1 VTQTATK
8 QQPEA
13 ALPPITGEVSLPE
26 APFGDQREWQ
36 AEQLRLL
43 WGRRRF
49 FLRAGAVG
57 LLVSTLVAFLIPKS
71 YTSTTQLMPP
81 DPQSTSGMAMMA
93 AMAAKAGG
101 GLAGV
106 AGDLLGLKSS
116 GALFIGVLRSQTSQD
131 RLIQQFDLRRVY
143 GTRLI
148 VDARTRLDENT
159 SISEDRKSGI
169 ITISVTDHNPQRAA
183 ALANAYVD
191 QLNSLVA
198 ELSTSSAHRERVFLE
213 ERLKVA
219 KQDLDDAVNQ
229 LAQFSSKNNTL
240 DIQQEGKAML
250 DAAGTIAGELIA
262 AQSQLE
268 GLRQI
273 YTDQNARVLSLKAR
287 VAELRRQLEKLGGTQ
302 SNPRKN
308 TQASTL
314 AKNRPNKSSPGQFA
328 DPSTG
333 QAADPPG
340 PTVDAIADPSTAK
353 AGGGLPYPTIK
364 SLPLLGAKYADH
376 YRRAKIQETVY
387 ELLTEQYEL
396 AKVQEAKETPS
407 VKVLD
412 PGRIPEKK
420 SFPPRLVIMFL
431 GTFLACAVSMVWV
444 LGSARW
450 AEVDAADPRKVLA
463 KEVVGTLKARIPWT
477 HSNGVSSNGAGAPK
491 DGGLAGRTAGGA
503 DEEFVRDSDLKGK

>member
-1 VTQTATK
+1 VTQTAAK
-8 QQPEA
+8 PQPETA
-13 ALPPITGEVSLPE
+13 PQSVVGDVLLPE
-26 APFGDQREWQ
+26 MPLEDTRKWQ
-36 AEQLRLL
+36 ADQLRLL

-49 FLRAGAVG
+49 FFRAVAVG

-93 AMAAKAGG
+93 AMAEKAGG
-101 GLAGV
+101 GLLGV
-106 AGDLLGLKSS
+106 AGDLLGRKSS
-116 GALFIGVLRSQTSQD
+116 GALFIGVLRSETSQD
-131 RLIQQFDLRRVY
+131 RLVQQFDLGKVY
-143 GTRLI
+143 GARL
-148 VDARTRLDENT
+148 VADARKKLDENT

-191 QLNSLVA
+191 QLNTLVS
-198 ELSTSSAHRERVFLE
+198 ELSTSSAHRERVFLD

-219 KQDLDDAVNQ
+219 KLDLDDASNQ

-250 DAAGTIAGELIA
+250 DAAGSIAGELIA

-273 YTDQNARVLSLKAR
+273 YTDNNSRVRSLNAR

-302 SNPRKN
+302 GDAMKN
-308 TQASTL
+308 SQPSIL
-314 AKNRPNKSSPGQFA
+314 AKDQATNAPV
-328 DPSTG
+328 G

-340 PTVDAIADPSTAK
+340 QSVDAPADPSAAK

-364 SLPLLGAKYADH
+364 SLPLLGAKYGDY
-376 YRRAKIQETVY
+376 YRRAKIQETVF

-412 PGRIPEKK
+412 PGRVPEKK
-420 SFPPRLVIMFL
+420 SFPPRLLIMFL
-431 GTFLACAVSMVWV
+431 GTFLTLAVSVVWV
-444 LGSARW
+444 LGLNQWQQA
-450 AEVDAADPRKVLA
+450 DPNDPRKMLA
-463 KEVVGTLKARIPWT
+463 QEVVATVRTRVPWIAR
-477 HSNGVSSNGAGAPK
+477 NGRGPESAEKVPLRTSDAGEERVLGRLDRPRSSDWPK
-491 DGGLAGRTAGGA
+491 
-503 DEEFVRDSDLKGK
+503 EP

>member
-1 VTQTATK
+1 VTQTAAK
-8 QQPEA
+8 PQPETA
-13 ALPPITGEVSLPE
+13 PQPVVGEVSLLAMPL
-26 APFGDQREWQ
+26 DDTRDWQ
-36 AEQLRLL
+36 VEQLRLL

-49 FLRAGAVG
+49 FFRAVTVG

-93 AMAAKAGG
+93 AMAAKGGG

-131 RLIQQFDLRRVY
+131 RLIQQFDLRKIY
-143 GTRLI
+143 GTRL
-148 VDARTRLDENT
+148 VMNARMKLDENT

-169 ITISVTDHNPQRAA
+169 ITISVTDHSPQRAA
-183 ALANAYVD
+183 ALASAYVD
-191 QLNSLVA
+191 GLNSLVS

-213 ERLKVA
+213 DRLKVA
-219 KQDLDDAVNQ
+219 KQDLDDASNQ

-250 DAAGTIAGELIA
+250 DAAGSIAGEMIA

-273 YTDQNARVLSLKAR
+273 YTDNNSRVRSLNAR

-302 SNPRKN
+302 VNAVN
-308 TQASTL
+308 DTALST
-314 AKNRPNKSSPGQFA
+314 GQSA
-328 DPSTG
+328 DPS
-333 QAADPPG
+333 A
-340 PTVDAIADPSTAK
+340 AK
-353 AGGGLPYPTIK
+353 AGGGMPYPTIK
-364 SLPLLGAKYADH
+364 SLPLLGAKYADY

-412 PGRIPEKK
+412 PAKIPEWK
-420 SFPPRLVIMFL
+420 SFPPRLLIMFL
-431 GTFLACAVSMVWV
+431 GTFLIFGLSLVWV
-444 LGSARW
+444 VGSVRW
-450 AEVDAADPRKVLA
+450 EQANPQDPRKVLA
-463 KEVVGTLKARIPWT
+463 KEVASALKARMPWM
-477 HSNGVSSNGAGAPK
+477 SRNGSAP
-491 DGGLAGRTAGGA
+491 DLSAQGIE
-503 DEEFVRDSDLKGK
+503 DELDNRRPPTSGPTDQ

>member
-13 ALPPITGEVSLPE
+13 ALLPLTGEVSLPE
-26 APFGDQREWQ
+26 APFEDSREWQ
-36 AEQLRLL
+36 AERLRLL

-49 FLRAGAVG
+49 FSWAVAVG
-57 LLVSTLVAFLIPKS
+57 LLVSTLVAFSIPKS

-93 AMAAKAGG
+93 GMAAKAGG

-116 GALFIGVLRSQTSQD
+116 GALFIGVLRSETSQD
-131 RLIQQFDLRRVY
+131 RLIQQFDLRKLY
-143 GTRLI
+143 GTQLVI
-148 VDARTRLDENT
+148 DARKKLDENT

-169 ITISVTDHNPQRAA
+169 ITISVTDHSPQRAA

-191 QLNSLVA
+191 ELNSRA
-198 ELSTSSAHRERVFLE
+198 SELSTSSAHRERVFLE

-219 KQDLDDAVNQ
+219 KQDLDDASNQ

-250 DAAGTIAGELIA
+250 DTAGTIAGELIA

-268 GLRQI
+268 GLRKI
-273 YTDQNARVLSLKAR
+273 YTDQNSRVVSLKAR

-302 SNPRKN
+302 RNAVNNP
-308 TQASTL
+308 QASTL
-314 AKNRPNKSSPGQFA
+314 AKSQPADPPSSQTA
-328 DPSTG
+328 DPS
-333 QAADPPG
+333 A
-340 PTVDAIADPSTAK
+340 AK
-353 AGGGLPYPTIK
+353 AGGGLPYPTLR
-364 SLPLLGAKYADH
+364 SLPLLGAKYADY

-412 PGRIPEKK
+412 PARIPEKK

-431 GTFLACAVSMVWV
+431 GTFLAFALSVVWV

-450 AEVDAADPRKVLA
+450 EEADPQDPRKVFVQ
-463 KEVVGTLKARIPWT
+463 EVAGTLKAHVPW
-477 HSNGVSSNGAGAPK
+477 VSRNGAGAVSGGHSVSQDS
-491 DGGLAGRTAGGA
+491 DGGPLSGG
-503 DEEFVRDSDLKGK
+503 SLKL

>member
-8 QQPEA
+8 QQSET
-13 ALPPITGEVSLPE
+13 ALQSVTGEVSLPE
-26 APFGDQREWQ
+26 MPLEDSREWQ
-36 AEQLRLL
+36 AERLRLL
-43 WGRRRF
+43 WGCRQF
-49 FLRAGAVG
+49 FLRAVAAG

-71 YTSTTQLMPP
+71 YISTTQLMPP

-93 AMAAKAGG
+93 AMAAKGGG

-131 RLIQQFDLRRVY
+131 RLIQQFDLRKVY
-143 GTRLI
+143 GTRL
-148 VDARTRLDENT
+148 VMDARTKLDENT
-159 SISEDRKSGI
+159 AISEDRKSGI
-169 ITISVTDHNPQRAA
+169 ITISVTDHSPQRAA
-183 ALANAYVD
+183 ALASAYVD
-191 QLNSLVA
+191 QLNSLVS

-219 KQDLDDAVNQ
+219 KQDLDEASNQ

-250 DAAGTIAGELIA
+250 DAAGSIAGEMIA

-273 YTDQNARVLSLKAR
+273 YTDSNSRVRSLNARVG
-287 VAELRRQLEKLGGTQ
+287 ELRRQLEKLGGLQ
-302 SNPRKN
+302 SKGNN
-308 TQASTL
+308 GTALST
-314 AKNRPNKSSPGQFA
+314 SQTA
-328 DPSTG
+328 DPSEG
-333 QAADPPG
+333 R
-340 PTVDAIADPSTAK
+340 

-364 SLPLLGAKYADH
+364 SLPLLGAKYADY

-387 ELLTEQYEL
+387 ELLTEQSEL

-412 PGRIPEKK
+412 PAGIPEKK
-420 SFPPRLVIMFL
+420 SFPPRLTIMFL
-431 GTFLACAVSMVWV
+431 GTFLAFALSVVWV
-444 LGSARW
+444 LGAARW
-450 AEVDAADPRKVLA
+450 EEVDPQDPRKVFTQ
-463 KEVVGTLKARIPWT
+463 EVVGTLKAGIPWAAR
-477 HSNGVSSNGAGAPK
+477 NGHAPDVSVQDSK
-491 DGGLAGRTAGGA
+491 D
-503 DEEFVRDSDLKGK
+503 DLSGERRLNK

>member
-1 VTQTATK
+1 MSGTGVKQSPVTRETEVLEPGLNGEDTLE
-8 QQPEA
+8 QQKFA
-13 ALPPITGEVSLPE
+13 AVAE
-26 APFGDQREWQ
+26 RQ
-36 AEQLRLL
+36 ARILRLL
-43 WGRRRF
+43 WERRRSL
-49 FLRAGAVG
+49 LRAAAIG
-57 LLVSTLVAFLIPKS
+57 LLASTLVAFLIPKS

-81 DPQSTSGMAMMA
+81 DSQSTSGMAMMA
-93 AMAAKAGG
+93 AMAAKGAGG
-101 GLAGV
+101 LGAV

-116 GALFIGVLRSQTSQD
+116 GALFIGVLRSQTSED
-131 RLIQQFDLRRVY
+131 RLIQQFGLRRVY
-143 GTRLI
+143 GKRLV
-148 VDARTRLDENT
+148 VDARMKLDENT

-169 ITISVTDHNPQRAA
+169 ITISVTDHSPQRAA
-183 ALANAYVD
+183 AIANAYVD
-191 QLNSLVA
+191 ELNSLVSQ
-198 ELSTSSAHRERVFLE
+198 LSTSSAHRERVFLE

-219 KQDLDDAVNQ
+219 KQELDDASSQ

-250 DAAGTIAGELIA
+250 DAAGTIAGEMIA

-273 YTDQNARVLSLKAR
+273 YTDNNSRVRSLNAR

-302 SNPRKN
+302 GNGATGTS
-308 TQASTL
+308 ASTDQ
-314 AKNRPNKSSPGQFA
+314 PG
-328 DPSTG
+328 
-333 QAADPPG
+333 
-340 PTVDAIADPSTAK
+340 DPSTAK

-364 SLPLLGAKYADH
+364 SLPLLEAKYADF

-412 PGRIPEKK
+412 PARIPEKK

-431 GTFLACAVSMVWV
+431 GTFCGFALAVVWV

-450 AEVDAADPRKVLA
+450 EEVDPQDPRKVFVQDVA
-463 KEVVGTLKARIPWT
+463 GTLKARIPWG
-477 HSNGVSSNGAGAPK
+477 SRNGDDP
-491 DGGLAGRTAGGA
+491 GLSAQEIE
-503 DEEFVRDSDLKGK
+503 DEP

>member
-13 ALPPITGEVSLPE
+13 VVQPVKGEVLLPE
-26 APFGDQREWQ
+26 MSLGDTREWQ

-49 FLRAGAVG
+49 FFRTVTAG
-57 LLVSTLVAFLIPKS
+57 LLVSTVIAFLIPKS

-93 AMAAKAGG
+93 AMAAKGGG

-116 GALFIGVLRSQTSQD
+116 GALFIGVLRSESSQD
-131 RLIQQFDLRRVY
+131 RLIQQFDLRKVY
-143 GTRLI
+143 GTRLV
-148 VDARTRLDENT
+148 VDARMRLDENT
-159 SISEDRKSGI
+159 SISEDKKSGI
-169 ITISVTDHNPQRAA
+169 ITISVTDHSPQRAA
-183 ALANAYVD
+183 ALASAYVD
-191 QLNSLVA
+191 QLNLRVS
-198 ELSTSSAHRERVFLE
+198 ELSTSSAHREREFLE

-219 KQDLDDAVNQ
+219 KTDLDDASNQ

-250 DAAGTIAGELIA
+250 DAAGTIAGEMIA

-273 YTDQNARVLSLKAR
+273 YTDNNSRVRSLNAR
-287 VAELRRQLEKLGGTQ
+287 VAELRKQLEKLGGTQ
-302 SNPRKN
+302 GNGATGTS
-308 TQASTL
+308 ASTDQ
-314 AKNRPNKSSPGQFA
+314 PG
-328 DPSTG
+328 
-333 QAADPPG
+333 
-340 PTVDAIADPSTAK
+340 DPSTAK

-364 SLPLLGAKYADH
+364 SLPLLGAKYADF

-412 PGRIPEKK
+412 PARIPERK
-420 SFPPRLVIMFL
+420 SFPPRLVIMVL
-431 GTFLACAVSMVWV
+431 GTFLAFAMSVVWV

-450 AEVDAADPRKVLA
+450 EEAGPQDPRRVLLH
-463 KEVVGTLKARIPWT
+463 EVAGAVKARIPWA
-477 HSNGVSSNGAGAPK
+477 HSNGASPNGAGSADARAESRAEK
-491 DGGLAGRTAGGA
+491 GFERDG
-503 DEEFVRDSDLKGK
+503 DLKDK

>member
-13 ALPPITGEVSLPE
+13 APQPTSGEILLAGVVLEDS
-26 APFGDQREWQ
+26 REWQ

-49 FLRAGAVG
+49 FFRAVTVG
-57 LLVSTLVAFLIPKS
+57 LLVSTLVAFSIPKS

-93 AMAAKAGG
+93 AMAAKGGG

-131 RLIQQFDLRRVY
+131 RLIGEFDLRKVY
-143 GTRLI
+143 GTRL
-148 VDARTRLDENT
+148 VMDARTRLDENT
-159 SISEDRKSGI
+159 SISEDKKSGI
-169 ITISVTDHNPQRAA
+169 ITISVTDHSPQRAA
-183 ALANAYVD
+183 ALASAYVD
-191 QLNSLVA
+191 QLNTLVS
-198 ELSTSSAHRERVFLE
+198 ELSTSSAHREREFLE

-219 KQDLDDAVNQ
+219 KTDLDDASNQ

-250 DAAGTIAGELIA
+250 DAAGTIAGEMIA

-273 YTDQNARVLSLKAR
+273 YTDNNSRVRSLNAR
-287 VAELRRQLEKLGGTQ
+287 VAELRKQLEKLGGTQ
-302 SNPRKN
+302 AN
-308 TQASTL
+308 TGNATKASPEQT
-314 AKNRPNKSSPGQFA
+314 G
-328 DPSTG
+328 DPS
-333 QAADPPG
+333 A
-340 PTVDAIADPSTAK
+340 AK

-364 SLPLLGAKYADH
+364 SLPLLGAKYADF

-412 PGRIPEKK
+412 PARIPEKK
-420 SFPPRLVIMFL
+420 SFPPRLVIMVL
-431 GTFLACAVSMVWV
+431 GTFLTFALSLVWV
-444 LGSARW
+444 MGAARW
-450 AEVDAADPRKVLA
+450 EEADPEDPRKVLLH
-463 KEVVGTLKARIPWT
+463 EVAGTLKARIPWA
-477 HSNGVSSNGAGAPK
+477 HSNGASPNGAGAGA
-491 DGGLAGRTAGGA
+491 DAGAAGRTTGGA
-503 DEEFVRDSDLKGK
+503 EEDFLRNSDLKDK

>member
-1 VTQTATK
+1 VTQTGTK

-13 ALPPITGEVSLPE
+13 ALTPIPGEVSLPE
-26 APFGDQREWQ
+26 IPLEDSRDRQ

-49 FLRAGAVG
+49 FFRAGVTG
-57 LLVSTLVAFLIPKS
+57 LLISTLVAFLIPKS

-81 DPQSTSGMAMMA
+81 DQQSTSGMAMMA
-93 AMAAKAGG
+93 AMAAKTGG

-116 GALFIGVLRSQTSQD
+116 GALFVGVLRSQTSQD
-131 RLIQQFDLRRVY
+131 RLIEQFDLRKAY
-143 GTRLI
+143 GKRL
-148 VDARTRLDENT
+148 VMDARLKLDENT
-159 SISEDRKSGI
+159 SISEDKKSGI
-169 ITISVTDHNPQRAA
+169 ITISVTDHDPQRAA

-191 QLNSLVA
+191 QLNTLVS

-213 ERLKVA
+213 DRLKVA
-219 KQDLDDAVNQ
+219 KRDLDDAANQ

-273 YTDQNARVLSLKAR
+273 YTDSNSRVRALNGR

-302 SNPRKN
+302 SNEEKIS
-308 TQASTL
+308 QASTL
-314 AKNRPNKSSPGQFA
+314 TQK
-328 DPSTG
+328 
-333 QAADPPG
+333 QASDPPSSQ
-340 PTVDAIADPSTAK
+340 AADPSTAK
-353 AGGGLPYPTIK
+353 AGGGLPFPTIK
-364 SLPLLGAKYADH
+364 SLPLLGAKYGDY
-376 YRRAKIQETVY
+376 YRRAKIQETIF
-387 ELLTEQYEL
+387 ELLTQQYEL

-407 VKVLD
+407 VKILD
-412 PGRIPEKK
+412 PARIPEKK

-431 GTFLACAVSMVWV
+431 GTFLALALAVGWV
-444 LGSARW
+444 MGSARW
-450 AEVDAADPRKVLA
+450 DATDPLDPRKVLLH
-463 KEVVGTLKARIPWT
+463 EVAGTLKARIPWAQ
-477 HSNGVSSNGAGAPK
+477 SNGVSSNGAGSRA
-491 DGGLAGRTAGGA
+491 DRGAAGRA
-503 DEEFVRDSDLKGK
+503 EEDFQRDSDLNDR